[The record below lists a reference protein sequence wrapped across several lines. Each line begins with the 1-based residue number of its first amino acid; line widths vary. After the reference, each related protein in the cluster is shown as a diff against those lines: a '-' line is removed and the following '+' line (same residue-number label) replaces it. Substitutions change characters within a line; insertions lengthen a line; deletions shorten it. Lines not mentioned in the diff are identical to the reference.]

1 MIVLCGMFAISLSTT
16 FLANNRFRTPV
27 SIVVFLVFL
36 RLINFLSN
44 MLLLSGASQWKDWVQ
59 LLVTGIYLGVAS
71 ILLYIGTSWM
81 LDKKVSV

>member
-16 FLANNRFRTPV
+16 FLANNRTPV

>member
-44 MLLLSGASQWKDWVQ
+44 VLLLSGASQWKDWVQ